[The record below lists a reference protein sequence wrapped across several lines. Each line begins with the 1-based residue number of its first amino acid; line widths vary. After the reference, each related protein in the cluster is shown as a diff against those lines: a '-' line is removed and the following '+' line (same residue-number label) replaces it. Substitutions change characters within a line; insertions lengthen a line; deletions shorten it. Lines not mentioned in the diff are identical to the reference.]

1 MANRIFSA
9 DRLKKRD
16 LLIKEGLPPYA
27 DTFKRTHTAQAA
39 QKEARDKAVRVA
51 GRITSIRRMGKITF
65 CNLED
70 ASGKVQLVFKPEAL
84 DQKQLT
90 LLQDAIDVS
99 DFIGAAGT
107 TFDTKRGEP
116 SVLVSQL
123 VLLSKAL
130 NGVPSD
136 WYSISD
142 VETRHRKRY
151 LEIASNSK
159 ERAAFIK
166 RSAIIRAI
174 RDFYWRNDFMEVE
187 TPTLQTAAT
196 GAVAA
201 PYLTKHHATDMD
213 LTLRISHELPLKT
226 LMVAGYERVFELG
239 KAFRNEG
246 IDPSHLP
253 EHTHL
258 EHYAAYWNFEDN
270 MDFTEKMFAHVL
282 KSEKIDSELTLED
295 GTKIQL
301 KSPWPRR
308 DFFELFEKETS
319 LNLLKATDKELQSY
333 AQTKKIPDAKK
344 LSRGGLVDQIYKK
357 VIRPKLIQPTF
368 MCNYPADLQPLAR
381 AQDKEPR
388 IAEQFQLVI
397 NGWEIVKA
405 YNELIDPVLQ
415 EERFREQLKLK
426 KSGQAEAMEI
436 DESYIEAMSYGMP
449 PMSGWGMGIDRFVAL
464 LLGKSNLRDVIF
476 FPLVR
481 PSKK

>member
-1 MANRIFSA
+1 MPNSIFST

-16 LLIKEGLPPYA
+16 LLITEGLPPYA
-27 DTFKRTHTAQAA
+27 ETFKRTHLADAA
-39 QKEARDKAVRVA
+39 RTEKREATVSVA
-51 GRITSIRRMGKITF
+51 GRINSIRRMGKITF
-65 CNLED
+65 CTIED
-70 ASGKVQLVFKPEAL
+70 TSGKIQLVFKPEAL

-90 LLQDAIDVS
+90 LLNDAIDVS
-99 DFIGAAGT
+99 DFIGATGT

-116 SVLVSQL
+116 SVLVSKL
-123 VLLSKAL
+123 VVLSKAL
-130 NGVPSD
+130 NGIPSD
-136 WYSISD
+136 WYGVSD

-151 LEIASNSK
+151 LEIASNPK
-159 ERAAFIK
+159 ERVAFAR
-166 RSAIIRAI
+166 RSAIIRAL
-174 RDFYWRNDFMEVE
+174 REFYWRNDFMEVE

-201 PYLTKHHATDMD
+201 PYRTKHHATDMD
-213 LTLRISHELPLKT
+213 LTLRISHELPLKMLT
-226 LMVAGYERVFELG
+226 VAGYERVFELG

-270 MDFTEKMFAHVL
+270 MTFTEQMFAYVL
-282 KSEKIDSELTLED
+282 KSEKIDAALTLED
-295 GTKIQL
+295 GTKINL
-301 KSPWPRR
+301 KGPWPRV
-308 DFFELFEKETS
+308 DFFALFKKVTK
-319 LNLLKATDKELQSY
+319 LDLLKAGDKDLQSY
-333 AQTKKIPDAKK
+333 ARAKKIPDTSK

-357 VIRPKLIQPTF
+357 VIRPTLIQPTF

-381 AQDKEPR
+381 ANDKEPR

-405 YNELIDPVLQ
+405 YNELIDPVIQ

-426 KSGQAEAMEI
+426 KSGDSDAMEI
-436 DESYIEAMSYGMP
+436 DEGYIEAMSYGMP